1 MLAEIGYQPFAP
13 EKMLNITHSLKIGK
27 SKGKN
32 GCFPMIDH
40 IDDVQMLIYFKMS
53 ILVQIVAK

>member
-1 MLAEIGYQPFAP
+1 MLAEIGYQPSAP

-53 ILVQIVAK
+53 ILVK